1 MDCPLGLNRWAL
13 KLKRTKRLSV
23 KVLGHVSTSTFEPP
37 TLSRMVVYI
46 CLKNSS
52 FYNLINHFL
61 SMDVEDEESKL
72 VEYNFIEDVL
82 GRFGLA
88 EDFRLLES
96 RFFTDSVIDLASS
109 SFLVCKTV

>member
-1 MDCPLGLNRWAL
+1 
-13 KLKRTKRLSV
+13 
-23 KVLGHVSTSTFEPP
+23 
-37 TLSRMVVYI
+37 
-46 CLKNSS
+46 
-52 FYNLINHFL
+52 
-61 SMDVEDEESKL
+61 MDVEDEESKL

>member
-1 MDCPLGLNRWAL
+1 
-13 KLKRTKRLSV
+13 
-23 KVLGHVSTSTFEPP
+23 
-37 TLSRMVVYI
+37 
-46 CLKNSS
+46 
-52 FYNLINHFL
+52 
-61 SMDVEDEESKL
+61 MDVEDEESKL
-72 VEYNFIEDVL
+72 VEYNLIEDVL